1 MQITNL
7 HAIHVKYLWPTDT
20 KWARLKLTS
29 KRFNQSVT
37 LYRDYSTLHFIDQ
50 ATNYLASIGFS
61 LVGTTDDG
69 DIILTTTFEPLK

>member
-1 MQITNL
+1 MQNF

-29 KRFNQSVT
+29 KRFSQSVT
-37 LYRDYSTLHFIDQ
+37 LYRDDSRDSLDQ
-50 ATNYLASIGFS
+50 ATDYLTSKGFS